1 MRAAVTACRRLTTGQ
16 APQFVAD
23 LVDKVEAVRLLH
35 VEDYN
40 LQKEDKLSLAMAQN
54 KLINLDDF
62 MECMQNAWSNRRELP
77 LKLWREAFDRA
88 DLDKSGSI
96 DVDEF
101 VQVQGCSHACNS
113 QRSSM
118 HSHAACVLVAVH

>member
-1 MRAAVTACRRLTTGQ
+1 MTTVDAQTWVPMRAAVTACRRLTTGQ

-101 VQVQGCSHACNS
+101 VQVT
-113 QRSSM
+113 R
-118 HSHAACVLVAVH
+118 V